1 MFINKVTQDS
11 FTGEVDFQYETLDEL
26 IQKEQFAQVEHNGY
40 ELFSSQTYEE
50 DGKTKVDIH
59 WEDVSKEVADYVES
73 TLELFDVE
81 ITSTNKDTLSN
92 DANDVFTMDDYR
104 TDVEQNVATYLDAI
118 GTEYTR

>member
-26 IQKEQFAQVEHNGY
+26 IQKEQFAQVAHNGY

-92 DANDVFTMDDYR
+92 DANNVFTMDDYR

>member
-50 DGKTKVDIH
+50 GGKTKVDIH

-92 DANDVFTMDDYR
+92 DANNVFTMDDYR

>member
-11 FTGEVDFQYETLDEL
+11 FTGEGDFQYETLDKL

-50 DGKTKVDIH
+50 DGKSKVDIH
-59 WEDVSKEVADYVES
+59 WEDVSKEVAEYVES

-81 ITSTNKDTLSN
+81 ITSTNKDKLSN
-92 DANDVFTMDDYR
+92 DNKDVFTMDDYR

>member
-11 FTGEVDFQYETLDEL
+11 FTGEVDFQYETLDKL

-50 DGKTKVDIH
+50 DGKSKVDIH
-59 WEDVSKEVADYVES
+59 WEDVSKEVAEYVES

-81 ITSTNKDTLSN
+81 ITSTNKDKLSN
-92 DANDVFTMDDYR
+92 DNKDVFTMDDYR

>member
-92 DANDVFTMDDYR
+92 DANNVFTMDDYR

-118 GTEYTR
+118 GTEYAR

>member
-59 WEDVSKEVADYVES
+59 WEDVSKEVAEYVES

-81 ITSTNKDTLSN
+81 ITSTNKDKLSN
-92 DANDVFTMDDYR
+92 DNEDVFTMDDYR

>member
-59 WEDVSKEVADYVES
+59 WEDVSKEVAEYVES

-81 ITSTNKDTLSN
+81 ITSTNKDKLSN
-92 DANDVFTMDDYR
+92 DNKDVFTMDDYR
-104 TDVEQNVATYLDAI
+104 TNVEQNVATYLDAI

>member
-92 DANDVFTMDDYR
+92 DANNIFTMDDYR

>member
-50 DGKTKVDIH
+50 DGKSKVDIH
-59 WEDVSKEVADYVES
+59 WEDVSKEVAEYVES

-81 ITSTNKDTLSN
+81 ITSTNKDKLSN
-92 DANDVFTMDDYR
+92 DNKDVFTMDDYR

>member
-59 WEDVSKEVADYVES
+59 WEDVSKEVAEYVES
-73 TLELFDVE
+73 TLELFDVK
-81 ITSTNKDTLSN
+81 ITSTNKDNLSN
-92 DANDVFTMDDYR
+92 DNKDVFTMDDYR

>member
-40 ELFSSQTYEE
+40 KLFSSQTYEE

-59 WEDVSKEVADYVES
+59 WEDVSKEVAEYVES

-81 ITSTNKDTLSN
+81 ITSTNKDKLSN
-92 DANDVFTMDDYR
+92 DNEDVFTMDDYR

>member
-59 WEDVSKEVADYVES
+59 WEDVSKEVAEYVES

-81 ITSTNKDTLSN
+81 ITSTNKDKLSN
-92 DANDVFTMDDYR
+92 DNKDVFTMDDYR

>member
-40 ELFSSQTYEE
+40 DLFSSQTYEE
-50 DGKTKVDIH
+50 DGKTKVDIQ
-59 WEDVSKEVADYVES
+59 WEDVSKEVAEYVES

-81 ITSTNKDTLSN
+81 ITSTNKDKLSN
-92 DANDVFTMDDYR
+92 DNEDVFTMDDYR

>member
-59 WEDVSKEVADYVES
+59 WEDVSKEVAEYVES

-81 ITSTNKDTLSN
+81 ITSTNKDKLSN
-92 DANDVFTMDDYR
+92 DNKDVFTMEDYR

>member
-26 IQKEQFAQVEHNGY
+26 IQKEQFAQVEHDGY
-40 ELFSSQTYEE
+40 DLFSSQTYEE
-50 DGKTKVDIH
+50 DGKTKVDIR
-59 WEDVSKEVADYVES
+59 WEDVSKEVAEYVES

-81 ITSTNKDTLSN
+81 ITSTNKDKLSN
-92 DANDVFTMDDYR
+92 DNEDVFTMDDYR

>member
-26 IQKEQFAQVEHNGY
+26 IQKEQVAQVEHNGY

-81 ITSTNKDTLSN
+81 ITSTNKATLSN
-92 DANDVFTMDDYR
+92 DANNVFTMDDYR

>member
-81 ITSTNKDTLSN
+81 ITSTNKATLSN
-92 DANDVFTMDDYR
+92 DANNVFTMDDYR

>member
-40 ELFSSQTYEE
+40 KLFSSQTYEE

-59 WEDVSKEVADYVES
+59 WEDVSKEVAVYVES

-81 ITSTNKDTLSN
+81 ITSTNKDNLSN
-92 DANDVFTMDDYR
+92 DNNDVFTMDDYR

>member
-92 DANDVFTMDDYR
+92 DANNVFTMDDYR

>member
-11 FTGEVDFQYETLDEL
+11 FTDEVDFQYETLDEL

-92 DANDVFTMDDYR
+92 DANNVFTMDDYR